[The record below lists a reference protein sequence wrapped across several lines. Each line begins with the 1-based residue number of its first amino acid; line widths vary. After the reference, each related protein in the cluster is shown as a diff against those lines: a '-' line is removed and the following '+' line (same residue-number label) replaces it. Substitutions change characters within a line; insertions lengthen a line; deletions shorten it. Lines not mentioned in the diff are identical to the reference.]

1 MKNKPGFSIH
11 YKFLTVMTLLLA
23 FCVSIYLAVASQ
35 TFKEDKK
42 QLVKDL
48 NANMISSLATEMDVS
63 FRSYADKMT
72 LFSLLNEKSADV
84 KAIVDEILGNA
95 SDIAFM
101 ILTLP
106 TGAQTEFRKYANQD
120 FLTTYGLK
128 EEFFTQTLAKDRP
141 VPFNLI
147 QQSGEEIWNATIPN
161 GPPLIGFG
169 KSVIEEDADKK
180 PLRRW
185 AVITYVR
192 ADRLIKSLP
201 TEKIYDSFIT
211 NNRGELLVHHDKNLM
226 TNPTSS
232 KDWASTQKALTMPP
246 TKTMV
251 AEYSHNEEEYLG
263 AFSKAM
269 NGKIIMVSE
278 ATGKKAF
285 SAINGLLIRSL
296 NFGIVV
302 MTLAFLAALF
312 LSRSL
317 TRPLQTLVEGMGKVS
332 EGDLNTQINIK
343 SRDEIAVLANTFNS
357 MIRDLKSSRTALEEI
372 NRDLEQKVLDRT
384 QQLAEQNLAVK
395 EAQEALLKTSRLAA
409 VGEIAGH
416 AAHEVLNPLTSLLT
430 RTRKVQ
436 GRIDATEQH
445 QATLLRDIQSAW
457 AKDVESS
464 GFEGLISNWKN
475 PSGID
480 PNKSLWEEDME
491 NVKSIIAN
499 WETQSL
505 ELKKDT
511 EFILSE
517 ANRIAKIISGMRS
530 LSVVRAELKPWSA
543 HALLKES
550 INIMADLYDQAKVK
564 VEFHPTAETDF
575 VFLDKDEFIQSVT
588 NLLRNSL
595 QALRE
600 SDNSKIKGYVKI
612 STSVDAENF
621 IIHLEDNGPGIAT
634 ENQSKLF
641 QTQFSTKSSE
651 EGTGLGLGISRRFI
665 RAFGGDLELESSIPD
680 QETIFRIWIP
690 LRKDQEAAA

>member
-11 YKFLTVMTLLLA
+11 YKFLLVMTLLLA

-35 TFKEDKK
+35 TFKDDKK

-63 FRSYADKMT
+63 FHSYADKMT

-84 KAIVDEILGNA
+84 KSIVDEILANA
-95 SDIAFM
+95 PDIAFM

-106 TGAQTEFRKYANQD
+106 TGSQTEFRKFANHD

-141 VPFNLI
+141 IPFNLI
-147 QQSGEEIWNATIPN
+147 QQSGEEIWNATVPN

-201 TEKIYDSFIT
+201 TEKLYDSFIT

-226 TNPTSS
+226 TTPASS
-232 KDWASTQKALTMPP
+232 VAWPSTQKAMSMP

-251 AEYSHNEEEYLG
+251 AEYAYNSEEYLG

-296 NFGIVV
+296 NFGIIV

-317 TRPLQTLVEGMGKVS
+317 TRPLQTLVDGMGKVS

-384 QQLAEQNLAVK
+384 QQLAEQNRAVK

-445 QATLLRDIQSAW
+445 QAILLRDIQGAW

-464 GFEGLISNWKN
+464 GFEGLIKNWKS

-491 NVKSIIAN
+491 NVKSIIAS

-530 LSVVRAELKPWSA
+530 LSVVRAELKPWNA

-564 VEFHPTAETDF
+564 IEFHPMAETDS

-600 SDNSKIKGYVKI
+600 RDSTTIKGHVKI
-612 STSVDAENF
+612 STGLDGDDF
-621 IIHLEDNGPGIAT
+621 IIHIADNGPGISE

-641 QTQFSTKSSE
+641 QTQFSTKSSD

-665 RAFGGDLELESSIPD
+665 RAFGGDLELEISKPD
-680 QETIFRIWIP
+680 QETVFRIWIP
-690 LRKDQEAAA
+690 LRKGQEAAA

>member
-11 YKFLTVMTLLLA
+11 YKFLLVMTLLLA
-23 FCVSIYLAVASQ
+23 FCVSIYLAVASD
-35 TFKEDKK
+35 TFKDDKK

-72 LFSLLNEKSADV
+72 LFSLLNEKSTDV
-84 KAIVDEILGNA
+84 KAIVDEIIANA
-95 SDIAFM
+95 PDIAFM

-106 TGAQTEFRKYANQD
+106 TGSQTEFRKFANQD

-128 EEFFTQTLAKDRP
+128 EEFFTQTLATDRP

-185 AVITYVR
+185 AVITYVK

-201 TEKIYDSFIT
+201 TEKLYDSFIT

-226 TNPTSS
+226 TNPLISME
-232 KDWASTQKALTMPP
+232 WASTQKAMNLP

-251 AEYSHNEEEYLG
+251 AEYSHNGEEYLG
-263 AFSKAM
+263 AFSKAL

-278 ATGKKAF
+278 AAGKRAF

-296 NFGIVV
+296 NFGLMV
-302 MTLAFLAALF
+302 MTIAFLAAFF

-317 TRPLQTLVEGMGKVS
+317 TRPLQTLVDGMGKVS

-343 SRDEIAVLANTFNS
+343 SRDEIAVLANSFNS
-357 MIRDLKSSRTALEEI
+357 MIRDLKNSRTQLEEI

-384 QQLAEQNLAVK
+384 QQLAEQNRAVK

-436 GRIDATEQH
+436 GRIDSTEQQ
-445 QATLLRDIQSAW
+445 QANLLRDIQSAW

-464 GFEGLISNWKN
+464 GFEGLINNWKT

-480 PNKSLWEEDME
+480 PNKSLWQEDME
-491 NVKSIIAN
+491 NVTSIIAN
-499 WETQSL
+499 WEMQSL
-505 ELKKDT
+505 ELKRDT

-530 LSVVRAELKPWSA
+530 LSVVRAELKPWQA
-543 HALLKES
+543 HLLLKES

-564 VEFHPTAETDF
+564 VEFRPDANSDS

-595 QALRE
+595 QALRGYE
-600 SDNSKIKGYVKI
+600 NEKTKGHVKI
-612 STSVDAENF
+612 STVVEGENF
-621 IIHLEDNGPGIAT
+621 VIRISDNGPGIAA

-641 QTQFSTKSSE
+641 QTQFSTKSSD
-651 EGTGLGLGISRRFI
+651 EGTGLGLGISRRFV
-665 RAFGGDLELESSIPD
+665 RAFGGDLELEVSKPN

>member
-1 MKNKPGFSIH
+1 MKNKPRFSIH
-11 YKFLTVMTLLLA
+11 YKFLLVMTLLLA
-23 FCVSIYLAVASQ
+23 FCVSIYLAVASK
-35 TFKEDKK
+35 TFKDDKK
-42 QLVKDL
+42 QLVLDL
-48 NANMISSLATEMDVS
+48 NANMISSLSMEMDVS
-63 FRSYADKMT
+63 FRSYGDKMT

-84 KAIVDEILGNA
+84 KAIVDEILANA
-95 SDIAFM
+95 PDIAFM
-101 ILTLP
+101 VLTLP
-106 TGAQTEFRKYANQD
+106 NGSQTEFRKFANLN
-120 FLTTYGLK
+120 FLSTYGLK
-128 EEFFTQTLAKDRP
+128 EEFFTQMLAKERP
-141 VPFNLI
+141 VPFSQI

-161 GPPLIGFG
+161 GPPLIGYG

-185 AVITYVR
+185 AVITYVN

-201 TEKIYDSFIT
+201 TEKLYDSFIT
-211 NNRGELLVHHDKNLM
+211 NNRGELLVHHDPKQM
-226 TNPTSS
+226 TNP
-232 KDWASTQKALTMPP
+232 KIAAEWPSTQKAINMQ

-251 AEYSHNEEEYLG
+251 AEYTHESEEYLG
-263 AFSKAM
+263 AFSKAL
-269 NGKIIMVSE
+269 NGKIILVSE

-285 SAINGLLIRSL
+285 SAINGLLVRSL
-296 NFGIVV
+296 NFGIIV

-317 TRPLQTLVEGMGKVS
+317 TRPLQTLVDGMGKVS
-332 EGDLNTQINIK
+332 EGDLTTQINIK

-384 QQLAEQNLAVK
+384 QQLAEQNQAVK

-436 GRIDATEQH
+436 GRIDSTEQH
-445 QATLLRDIQSAW
+445 QAKLLRDIQSAW

-464 GFEGLISNWKN
+464 GFEGLITNWKN

-480 PNKSLWEEDME
+480 PNKSLWQEDME
-491 NVKSIIAN
+491 NVNSIIAN

-530 LSVVRAELKPWSA
+530 LSVVRAELKPWNA
-543 HALLKES
+543 HSLLRDS

-564 VEFHPTAETDF
+564 VEFEAKAESDS
-575 VFLDKDEFIQSVT
+575 VILDKDEFIQSVT

-595 QALRE
+595 QAIRE
-600 SDNSKIKGYVKI
+600 REDQKIKGHVKI
-612 STSVDAENF
+612 STLVDGDNL
-621 IIHLEDNGPGIAT
+621 IIRIADNGPGIAEEHQT
-634 ENQSKLF
+634 KLF
-641 QTQFSTKSSE
+641 QTQFSTKSSD

-665 RAFGGDLELESSIPD
+665 RAFGGDLELESSTLNK
-680 QETIFRIWIP
+680 ETIFRIWIP